1 MVIHYPQPLRPGDRV
16 GVTSPSSGVGEKL
29 RQRLA
34 VAVGTV
40 ESRGYQVV
48 MGECMDG
55 SRHVSAP
62 AAERAVELTA
72 MLTDPT
78 VKAIVPPWGG
88 ETAIDLLPLLDWD
101 RIRAAEPT
109 WLVGFSDMSTILT
122 PLTLLTGTATL
133 HGNNLMDTPYR
144 APEGLLSWLDIV
156 TMPTGSEFVQ
166 TPPGRYRANG
176 FVDYQDFPEVSE
188 FTLDG
193 VGAWRRLDDNG
204 DVEVQGRLIGG
215 CIETLCN
222 LMGTPFGDVS
232 TFARDHAPEGL
243 IVYVEASGDDA
254 YTICRNL
261 HGMRLAGFFDAAN
274 AVLVGRTS
282 APDAATLSQHEAVLD
297 ALGPLGVPIIADV
310 ECGHVPP
317 YLPLVNGALARVVRT
332 STRQELVQTLA

>member
-1 MVIHYPQPLRPGDRV
+1 MSIRYPQPLRPGDRV

-29 RQRLA
+29 RERLA

-40 ESRGYQVV
+40 EARGYQVV
-48 MGECMDG
+48 MGQCMDG

-62 AAERAVELTA
+62 AVERAAELTA
-72 MLTDPT
+72 MLTDPS

-101 RIRAAEPT
+101 LIREAEPT

-144 APEGLLSWLDIV
+144 TPEGLLSWLDIV
-156 TMPTGSEFVQ
+156 TMPVGSEFVQ
-166 TPPGRYRANG
+166 TPPGRHRAGG
-176 FVDYQDFPEVSE
+176 FVDYQDFPEVRD
-188 FTLDG
+188 FTLDA
-193 VGAWRRLDDNG
+193 VGRWRRLDADG
-204 DVEVQGRLIGG
+204 DVEVEGRLIGG

-232 TFARDHAPEGL
+232 AIAQAYAPEGL
-243 IVYVEASGDDA
+243 IVYVEAFGHDA

-274 AVLVGRTS
+274 AVLVGRTP
-282 APDAATLSQHEAVLD
+282 APDDATLTQHEAVLD